1 MLLLI
6 LCHITCPK
14 LLWEGLLLQ
23 WFFSG
28 LSLRKKKKRVPTR
41 MCGGEPF
48 RLKKKRKKHS
58 EESFGLSVWE
68 ELPSP
73 RVVVSPG
80 SHLVKNHKSYSQTID
95 SQFKNRVLNW
105 KSLGLYVT
113 RKLLNL
119 KTDSE
124 TLFTV
129 YCSKLKYSPS
139 I

>member
-14 LLWEGLLLQ
+14 LLWEGLLQ

-28 LSLRKKKKRVPTR
+28 LSLRKKRKNSPPESAV
-41 MCGGEPF
+41 GSLF
-48 RLKKKRKKHS
+48 DLKKKMKKHS
-58 EESFGLSVWE
+58 EESFGLSVWK

-80 SHLVKNHKSYSQTID
+80 THLVKNHKSYSRTID
-95 SQFKNRVLNW
+95 SQFKKWVLNW